1 MSVWHTHAVPEEARR
16 GLVRVLTAL
25 PEDLGLIP
33 STHMVANNVYNFSS
47 RGSDVIFWPLRA
59 PGMHVVLRYACRQ
72 NKHTLKMKTVN

>member
-25 PEDLGLIP
+25 PEDLGLIH
-33 STHMVANNVYNFSS
+33 STHRVANNVYNFSS

-59 PGMHVVLRYACRQ
+59 PGMHAVYRRTCSQ
-72 NKHTLKMKTVN
+72 NTLTHKLKS